1 VIEEG
6 NLVGSLEFLDRVKIL
21 ENTIYAIR
29 SGGWLKGRT
38 AGVTGEGER
47 TGESDLGV
55 GVSVAKGLG
64 RRIESRQGNRIR

>member
-6 NLVGSLEFLDRVKIL
+6 SLVGSLEFLDRVKVL
-21 ENTIYAIR
+21 ENTIYTIR

-47 TGESDLGV
+47 TGEIDSSV
-55 GVSVAKGLG
+55 GVSVAKKLG
-64 RRIESRQGNRIR
+64 R